1 MKITILNG
9 NFQYIYLTK
18 LKYWPYGTISIGCG
32 AAWAF
37 NECLVWKSQLH
48 SAQVPLPINS
58 ARPCGMG
65 AGRRFSIILAGFG
78 CEVGMDAWV
87 GGGRGLQSL
96 PRIRN
101 PKGIEVDA
109 RYS

>member
-65 AGRRFSIILAGFG
+65 AGRRFCGALWIHGGQCPELISLILWSVCVVNMCQF
-78 CEVGMDAWV
+78 D
-87 GGGRGLQSL
+87 LSL
-96 PRIRN
+96 
-101 PKGIEVDA
+101 
-109 RYS
+109 